1 MNQKY
6 AVCPYEQCSLCFLSL
21 SGIVSHYKSCVGYT
35 PPQDYSKCDYCEAR
49 FIHFTHCQ
57 THKIRIHKHLCS
69 VARLSTPVHTPVHQ
83 TPPHT
88 PDMVPRYMGQEGRG
102 GLVTPVQSPGA
113 GTVVTPPLDQGRVVG
128 HRVNTFT
135 ENSSTHAVQA
145 RGIVLCSPSHCA
157 GLIVCF
163 SMKV

>member
-1 MNQKY
+1 MNENMQCVHMNSVPCVSFHCQ
-6 AVCPYEQCSLCFLSL
+6 ALCPT
-21 SGIVSHYKSCVGYT
+21 YKSCVGYT
-35 PPQDYSKCDYCEAR
+35 PPQDYIKCNYCEAR

-57 THKIRIHKHLCS
+57 THKIRIHKHLGS

-83 TPPHT
+83 TPPYT

-113 GTVVTPPLDQGRVVG
+113 GTVVTPPLDQGMVVG

-135 ENSSTHAVQA
+135 
-145 RGIVLCSPSHCA
+145 
-157 GLIVCF
+157 
-163 SMKV
+163 